1 MCKPVELLGGETVE
15 QAVTAGGDQ
24 VLLGATAGRVGRI
37 PRTSE
42 RHIGLRILGAGH
54 WRKSRAI
61 NVSEHGDTRATAGP
75 VSTGAVHVSRKGMT
89 VLVRTGQDVVHKGCV
104 TGDFNGLILLI
115 KCCLFSD
122 LVVVAVKVGDAGGD
136 YHALGVFPGSIAD
149 AVTRVNRVRAATH
162 SCLNR
167 PATSYYPRAYRLRQ
181 RLTMRIST
189 GQSTKVTPLA
199 WTGACH
205 KEGHVS
211 LLRLG
216 SRAQAQKHYDRGH
229 TNRKA
234 HSFFHLVS
242 LPEDRGD
249 VEQVSRIVHSMTTS
263 DSTFYS
269 INTTKFVR
277 FGSKAD
283 ILGGLRDVRF
293 TPEMQTSADVMGVRR
308 QDARA

>member
-75 VSTGAVHVSRKGMT
+75 VSTGEVHVSRKGMT

-104 TGDFNGLILLI
+104 TGDFNGLTLLI
-115 KCCLFSD
+115 KCCLLSD
-122 LVVVAVKVGDAGGD
+122 LVVVAVKVGDTGGD
-136 YHALGVFPGSIAD
+136 YHALGVLPGSIAD
-149 AVTRVNRVRAATH
+149 AVTRVNRVRAATRIRAQIGPPR
-162 SCLNR
+162 LI
-167 PATSYYPRAYRLRQ
+167 TRAYRLRQ
-181 RLTMRIST
+181 RLTMRICT
-189 GQSTKVTPLA
+189 GQSTKVTTLA
-199 WTGACH
+199 RTSACH

-216 SRAQAQKHYDRGH
+216 TRAQAQKHYDRGH

-234 HSFFHLVS
+234 HSFFHLVF
-242 LPEDRGD
+242 LPEDRG
-249 VEQVSRIVHSMTTS
+249 
-263 DSTFYS
+263 
-269 INTTKFVR
+269 
-277 FGSKAD
+277 
-283 ILGGLRDVRF
+283 
-293 TPEMQTSADVMGVRR
+293 RR
-308 QDARA
+308 GAGEPHYPQHDKI